1 MKLGGKVKPST
12 LDTYVAMNRSVSL
25 LRCATYRSQR
35 LCRKETANRA
45 PGIGIR
51 HFSASESQ
59 ESESSSLDAV
69 RATVPKGRDGR
80 WLHVSPSGDS
90 FIGDTMFAAKHL
102 SSDYLRSIKLYS
114 SGINKDFEE
123 DVEEWCSGASLADLQ
138 KMYDTGELPSSF
150 PLSRI

>member
-1 MKLGGKVKPST
+1 MK
-12 LDTYVAMNRSVSL
+12 RL
-25 LRCATYRSQR
+25 LRCAAYRSQR
-35 LCRKETANRA
+35 LSQKETANRA

-69 RATVPKGRDGR
+69 RATVPKGRVDAVRATVPKGRDGR

-90 FIGDTMFAAKHL
+90 FIGDAMFAAKHL